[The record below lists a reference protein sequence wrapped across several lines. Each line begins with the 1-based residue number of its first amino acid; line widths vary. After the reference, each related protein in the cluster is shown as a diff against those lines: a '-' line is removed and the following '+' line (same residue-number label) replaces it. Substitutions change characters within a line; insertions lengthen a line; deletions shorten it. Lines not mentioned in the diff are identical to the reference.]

1 MAKVYD
7 RTHQKEVP
15 DSELIPYLT
24 AHGIHYEYWPI
35 DRLPESLRTQAT
47 LSAEEQS
54 AVIAAFDSELQRMS
68 RDYGYIS
75 HDMVVLN
82 TVSTPNLD
90 ELLANFERFHRHSE
104 DEVRF
109 IVDGA
114 GIFTLEREGD
124 LFDVTVYAGDLISVP
139 QGTRHYFTL
148 TETRN
153 VKAVRLFQTREGW
166 VAIYD
171 EEEVS

>member
-7 RTHQKEVP
+7 RTNQKEVP

-24 AHGIHYEYWPI
+24 AHGIHYEYWPV
-35 DRLPESLRTQAT
+35 DRVPESLRTQTT

-54 AVIAAFDSELQRMS
+54 AVITAFDSELQRMS

-139 QGTRHYFTL
+139 RGT
-148 TETRN
+148 
-153 VKAVRLFQTREGW
+153 
-166 VAIYD
+166 
-171 EEEVS
+171 

>member
-7 RTHQKEVP
+7 RTNQKEVP
-15 DSELIPYLT
+15 ESELIPYLA

-35 DRLPESLRTQAT
+35 DRLPDSLRTQKT

-54 AVIAAFDSELQRMS
+54 QVIAAFAPELQRMS

-75 HDMVVLN
+75 HDVVVLN

-114 GIFTLEREGD
+114 GVFTLEREGD

-139 QGTRHYFTL
+139 RGTRHYFTL

-153 VKAVRLFQTREGW
+153 VKAIRLFQTREGW

-171 EEEVS
+171 EEAVS